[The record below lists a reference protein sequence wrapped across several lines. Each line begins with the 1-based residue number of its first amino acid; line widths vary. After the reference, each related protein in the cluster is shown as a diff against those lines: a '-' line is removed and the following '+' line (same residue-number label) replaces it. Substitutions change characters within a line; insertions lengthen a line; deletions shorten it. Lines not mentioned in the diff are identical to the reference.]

1 MSPAITL
8 HTLRTRALG
17 LLVGVV
23 AIAAIL
29 VWSIDIYADIDVS
42 FYYDLP
48 PAVLDVMGLDPNGQG
63 VGGIAYGAMLN
74 LMGAL
79 TLAGLAISIGASGIA
94 GEERDGT
101 IGILLG
107 NPVARATV
115 MGSKVVAL
123 VVLVGV
129 GGLVLWAG
137 GVLAPD
143 IVGVDVGDV
152 QVTALVVHLTANALL
167 WGGIAAAVGA
177 ATGNRTL
184 AGGGTAGVMVLAYL
198 AASLLPLFSWGE
210 GAAKV
215 SPWWWFSGHVPERN
229 GIAWGWLA
237 MQLAFPLALIAL
249 ARWRLAVRDLR
260 AGRATTSLLDRLRD
274 HPRAAALLE
283 RVRGRAR
290 VSSLLDRVLTERR
303 VLLIVVA
310 YIMAVMG
317 FYFPA
322 MYSFLPDGFR
332 NALDSFPDTLLA
344 MVGQADMS
352 TAAGFIHAEM
362 FALTL
367 PLVMIGLT
375 ATHGANALAGE
386 ERANTMDL
394 LLANPVSRARLVVTK
409 AVAMGVHAVG
419 LGIAVGAG
427 TAIGVAIF
435 GLDVGYAGIAAAS
448 LQAVL
453 LGTLFGALALLGS
466 AVTGHV
472 RRATAVAGAVALV
485 AWFVNSF
492 LVLSDSLSRIVEWS
506 PFEWAVGNDP
516 LVNGLSIRGV
526 GLLAAGTVV
535 LVLLAI
541 PAFQR
546 RDLRG

>member
-8 HTLRTRALG
+8 YTLRSRALG

-29 VWSIDIYADIDVS
+29 VWSIDIYAGIDVS

-48 PAVLDVMGLDPNGQG
+48 PAVLDMMGLDPQGQG

-115 MGSKVVAL
+115 LASKVVAL

-129 GGLVLWAG
+129 GGLVLWG
-137 GVLAPD
+137 GGMLAPD

-167 WGGIAAAVGA
+167 WGLLAAAVGA
-177 ATGNRTL
+177 ATGNRSL
-184 AGGGTAGVMVLAYL
+184 AGGGTAGVMVVAYL

-210 GAAKV
+210 TAAKV

-237 MQLAFPLALIAL
+237 LQLAFPLVLVGL
-249 ARWRLAVRDLR
+249 ARWRLAGRDLR
-260 AGRATTSLLDRLRD
+260 AGRVTTSLVDRLRA
-274 HPRAAALLE
+274 HPRAAVLLE

-290 VSSLLDRVLTERR
+290 VSSLFDRVLTERR
-303 VLLIVVA
+303 VLLVVVA
-310 YIMAVMG
+310 YIMALMA

-322 MYSFLPDGFR
+322 MYSFLPDSFT
-332 NALDSFPDTLLA
+332 DSFASFPESLLA

-352 TAAGFIHAEM
+352 TAAGFVHAEM

-367 PLVMIGLT
+367 PIVMIGLT

-386 ERANTMDL
+386 ERAHTMDL

-409 AVAMGVHAVG
+409 AVAMAVHALA
-419 LGIAVGAG
+419 LGIAVAAG
-427 TAIGVAIF
+427 TAIGVAVF
-435 GLDVGYAGIAAAS
+435 GLDIGYAEIAAAS

-453 LGTLFGALALLGS
+453 LGTLFGALALVGS
-466 AVTGHV
+466 AATGRV
-472 RRATAVAGAVALV
+472 RQATVAAAAVALV

-492 LVLSDSLSRIVEWS
+492 LVLSDSLSGIVPWS

-516 LVNGLSIRGV
+516 LTNGLSLRGV

-546 RDLRG
+546 RDVRG